1 MEKLDAG
8 HSWGLEG
15 YKGWLLFVNLSLT
28 RAVRK
33 QKFQEVKSD
42 SIVKF
47 KQALTQYFWS
57 C

>member
-15 YKGWLLFVNLSLT
+15 YKGWLLFVNLS

-47 KQALTQYFWS
+47 K
-57 C
+57 

>member
-1 MEKLDAG
+1 MIQQYYCMEKLDAG

-15 YKGWLLFVNLSLT
+15 YKGWLLFVNLSMT

-47 KQALTQYFWS
+47 K
-57 C
+57 

>member
-1 MEKLDAG
+1 MIQQYYCREKLEAG

-15 YKGWLLFVNLSLT
+15 YKGWLWFVNLSMT

-47 KQALTQYFWS
+47 K
-57 C
+57 